1 VPQTLITV
9 GHSDLPITRHPC
21 RTHSSAILCRS
32 HSASTPSSITVAYGC
47 SCPGSHLV
55 TNTVLF
61 HIPEHHR
68 CDWPCHNSEFCV
80 SFSDPMLLG
89 TLKYAT
95 YKPFTSCLARGAL
108 QLPAYAVAQC
118 AAWRHSVCLMKYH
131 PLGTVGTCCCEAAA
145 NGARGCWASAALV
158 LQHWNITPA
167 GTHCS
172 SAGCKPS
179 SVRVI
184 VTRTCSSAS
193 KWP

>member
-1 VPQTLITV
+1 MPYCVTVTQPQHPLLLLWHTDVPVLAVTWLPTLFFFTFLSSTDVTGPVTTV
-9 GHSDLPITRHPC
+9 NL
-21 RTHSSAILCRS
+21 
-32 HSASTPSSITVAYGC
+32 
-47 SCPGSHLV
+47 
-55 TNTVLF
+55 
-61 HIPEHHR
+61 
-68 CDWPCHNSEFCV
+68 CV

-95 YKPFTSCLARGAL
+95 YKPFTSCLAPGAL

-179 SVRVI
+179 SVI